1 MSMKLYSKLSTQQ
14 WIIVALTLVAALV
27 HLFLPGV
34 IFLLNGLGYLGLLV
48 LYFVKFDFLPIP
60 RNWIRWALAGYAALT
75 AVIYVVMQIQS
86 GGEFVSAL
94 GIVTLLVELVLIF
107 LLAKEK
113 V

>member
-1 MSMKLYSKLSTQQ
+1 
-14 WIIVALTLVAALV
+14 VALTWRRHWSV
-27 HLFLPGV
+27 FLPGV
-34 IFLLNGLGYLGLLV
+34 IFLLTGAVILACWSV
-48 LYFVKFDFLPIP
+48 FVKFDFLPIP

-75 AVIYVVMQIQS
+75 SVIYVVMQIQS